1 MYIFF
6 CNSFLGLKIL
16 SGSKKIN
23 WNRVK
28 DIGLVRFQVHGKLP
42 IGYVFGHAI
51 SVWVWILPENS
62 SGTQSMRNIL
72 FRFCIFGYF
81 GYVAG
86 VTDILLT
93 FKFGF
98 SVIVLDKFSK
108 FKIYFRYLE
117 NFLVHQIWFQVKLV
131 FWIFLGICL
140 DFWVFVLVWMFSAF
154 GYFRFFQTDPDP
166 IDTWKL

>member
-1 MYIFF
+1 MTRALKARVFFIIKKVWYELVFFDCMLLVYLRFCMYILF
-6 CNSFLGLKIL
+6 CNSLLSMKIL

-28 DIGLVRFQVHGKLP
+28 DIGLVRFQVHSKLP

-72 FRFCIFGYF
+72 FRLGIFGYF
-81 GYVAG
+81 GYVDG

-98 SVIVLDKFSK
+98 LVIVLDKFSK
-108 FKIYFRYLE
+108 F
-117 NFLVHQIWFQVKLV
+117 
-131 FWIFLGICL
+131 
-140 DFWVFVLVWMFSAF
+140 
-154 GYFRFFQTDPDP
+154 
-166 IDTWKL
+166 